1 MNRKAAF
8 IFKDVAQGGDE
19 WFNLRLGKATSSKFG
34 AFMANYGAAFGPP
47 AHKYA
52 LQLALER
59 ITGER
64 SEFSF
69 SNAHMDRG
77 NIQEPDARELYE
89 QTYFVDV
96 ENGGFFDC
104 GEYSGSPDGLVNND
118 GVIEI
123 KSVVAETHYK
133 TLKRGSFD
141 PAYKWQIAGHLDT
154 TGRDWV
160 DFVSYCSDF
169 PEDRKLIVHRVTKGD
184 FEKELEML
192 RSRRDEFLKLV
203 RETRLVI
210 LNKDN
215 N

>member
-1 MNRKAAF
+1 MLDNEAF
-8 IFKDVAQGGDE
+8 TFKDVAQGGDE

-59 ITGER
+59 ITGKR

-69 SNAHMDRG
+69 SNTHTDRG
-77 NIQEPDARELYE
+77 TLQEPEARELYE
-89 QTYFVDV
+89 EKYFVTVD
-96 ENGGFFDC
+96 NGGFFDC
-104 GEYSGSPDGLVNND
+104 GEYSGSPDGLINED

-123 KSVVAETHYK
+123 KSVIAETHFK

-141 PAYKWQIAGHLDT
+141 PVYKWQIAGHLDT

-169 PEDRKLIVHRVTKGD
+169 PEDRKLIVHRITKED
-184 FEKELEML
+184 FKEELEML
-192 RSRRDEFLKLV
+192 RSRRDDFLVLV
-203 RETRLVI
+203 KSTQEVI
-210 LNKDN
+210 RNGSV
-215 N
+215 